1 MEELMKELEIALNKK
16 HKFKGIYETDSK
28 AERTIENFVRMNYH
42 TYYSDGSLTTG
53 TERYRE
59 HGFLGVKSIYVHV
72 KITKDDK
79 LKVIIKSDKFLMM

>member
-53 TERYRE
+53 TER
-59 HGFLGVKSIYVHV
+59 
-72 KITKDDK
+72 
-79 LKVIIKSDKFLMM
+79 